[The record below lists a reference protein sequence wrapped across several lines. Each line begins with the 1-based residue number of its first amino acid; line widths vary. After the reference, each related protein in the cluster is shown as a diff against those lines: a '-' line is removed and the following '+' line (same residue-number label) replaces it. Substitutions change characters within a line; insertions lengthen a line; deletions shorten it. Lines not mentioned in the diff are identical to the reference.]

1 MWFFNSPRVI
11 FGREAID
18 QLEMIE
24 GSKVLVITDK
34 DLVKL
39 GMLDIVTKRLE
50 SSGKEYKVF
59 DEVEPDPP
67 IPVVKNAEGLCRE
80 YEPDL
85 IVALGGG
92 SSIDTAKGA
101 WVLYEAD
108 EGYDVAGLN
117 PFDTIPTGTKAKLI
131 AVPTTSGTGAEV
143 TGAVVLTDPESSLK
157 LELLSRF
164 AIPTV
169 AIVDPVFAD
178 NMPKKLTAST
188 AFDAIGHCME
198 GVTSTW
204 GNVYT
209 DALTLKALKMLFNN
223 LSKAYHDSD
232 PDARE
237 AMHVGASIA
246 GLAFG
251 NAQAQLGHAFA
262 HQIGAI
268 FHVPHGFGVGLVLP
282 YFMEFVMNNDPNV
295 LNQFAEIG
303 KSLGVAKWVDDD
315 KTAGKKLLDKVR
327 ALQKDVD
334 FPTKLEDLGI
344 TKEQLDEN
352 EQKFRDLIVQAGTF
366 TMCTVSMD
374 TDAAWK
380 FMHYIHEGKNIDF

>member
-1 MWFFNSPRVI
+1 I
-11 FGREAID
+11 
-18 QLEMIE
+18 
-24 GSKVLVITDK
+24 
-34 DLVKL
+34 
-39 GMLDIVTKRLE
+39 
-50 SSGKEYKVF
+50 
-59 DEVEPDPP
+59 
-67 IPVVKNAEGLCRE
+67 
-80 YEPDL
+80 
-85 IVALGGG
+85 
-92 SSIDTAKGA
+92 

-108 EGYDVAGLN
+108 EGYDISGLN
-117 PFDTIPTGTKAKLI
+117 PFDMLPTGMKAKLI
-131 AVPTTSGTGAEV
+131 AIPTTSGTGAEV
-143 TGAVVLTDPESSLK
+143 TGAVVLTDTETSLK

-164 AIPTV
+164 AIPTI
-169 AIVDPVFAD
+169 AIVDPVFVD

-198 GVTSTW
+198 GITSTW

-209 DALTLKALKMLFNN
+209 DGLTAQALKMLFKN

-282 YFMEFVMNNDPNV
+282 YFMELMINNDPKAV
-295 LNQFAEIG
+295 KIFSELAMTI
-303 KSLGVAKWVDDD
+303 GVADWSDDD
-315 KTAGKKLLDKVR
+315 KTAGNKLIEKVR
-327 ALQKDVD
+327 ELQDEVD
-334 FPTKLEDLGI
+334 FPTKLSDLGI
-344 TKEQLDEN
+344 TKEKLDEN

-366 TMCTVSMD
+366 TMSNVSINTD
-374 TDAAWK
+374 TAWK
-380 FMHYIHEGKNIDF
+380 MMQYMLEGKSIDF